1 MKKSNLIFIKETII
15 FIIVLFAASITLVH
29 ASAPTG
35 EVTKSGNF
43 SYQKLADGSYQILQY
58 SGNDKK
64 VIIPDK
70 YSDEKITAISN
81 QAFSDAN
88 ALEEIELHEDINY
101 VASDVFK
108 DNRYLKRI
116 IVPEGTADKFT
127 EVLSSSKFASNHRVS
142 LFENNQFSVSI
153 DNVKLNQ
160 EDYNTAI
167 HYQKQ
172 LGDSLDITIDMKQ
185 TLKYIYENNKWE
197 VSEEVVTINSD
208 INKLTW
214 YVGVDETAVIQN
226 GNRLYIASI
235 SEDDIGYYTLKLED
249 EVLLQFELQ
258 IAKEDKTSIITGI
271 NLPFAWSDAVV
282 LLSAVGLAVYIL
294 KRRKD
299 TCGN

>member
-15 FIIVLFAASITLVH
+15 FIIVLFASSITLIH

-35 EVTKSGNF
+35 EVTKNGDF

-64 VIIPDK
+64 VVID
-70 YSDEKITAISN
+70 DEYDNQKITAISN
-81 QAFSDAN
+81 QAFSGAD

-101 VASDVFK
+101 VASDVFEE
-108 DNRYLKRI
+108 NRYLKRI
-116 IVPEGTADKFT
+116 IVPEGTSDKFV
-127 EVLSSSKFASNHRVS
+127 EVLSTSTFASNQKIS
-142 LFENNQFSVSI
+142 LYENNKFSVYV
-153 DNVKLNQ
+153 DNVKLN
-160 EDYNTAI
+160 ESDYSMVL

-185 TLKYIYENNKWE
+185 TLMYVYEDGAWNE
-197 VSEEVVTINSD
+197 SEEVVTISSD

-214 YVGVDETAVIQN
+214 YVGVDNPIIIQS
-226 GNRLYIASI
+226 GNHLSIPSI
-235 SEDDIGYYTLKLED
+235 SEDNIGYYTLKLED
-249 EVLLQFELQ
+249 GVLLQFELQ
-258 IAKEDKTSIITGI
+258 ITKEDTTSITTGF
-271 NLPFAWSDAVV
+271 NLPFTWSDAIV
-282 LLSAVGLAVYIL
+282 LLSVVGLSGLIL